1 MNKISD
7 YPYPLNLY
15 RDLCDRLG
23 KPFPEEIT
31 DDQLKGLNT
40 LMEGIPNERYRGIL
54 LQRYVMGK
62 TYPEI
67 GEQNGITGSR
77 IGQMKQN
84 ILNKIA
90 KSSLSGMLMGYDEF
104 LATNTIDVLD
114 LSTRVERAF
123 LRNDINTLEDIKYHG
138 YSNIKN
144 LRNVGVDTLTE
155 IMEKTWFLWSEKER
169 EQEKKLSPRHKK
181 NLETILAKNGLS
193 SKKIKEIINFIE
205 INVDAE

>member
-15 RDLCDRLG
+15 RDLYGRLG
-23 KPFPEEIT
+23 KPLPEEIT

-54 LQRYVMGK
+54 LQRYVLGK

-67 GEQNGITGSR
+67 GAQNGITGSR
-77 IGQMKQN
+77 VGQMIQN
-84 ILNKIA
+84 ILNKMVG
-90 KSSLSGMLMGYDEF
+90 SSLSGMLMGYDEF

-114 LSTRVERAF
+114 LSTRAERAF
-123 LRNDINTLEDIKYHG
+123 LRNDINTLEDIKYYG

-144 LRNVGVDTLTE
+144 LRNVGIDTLTE
-155 IMEKTWFLWSEKER
+155 IMEKTWFLWSEEER
-169 EQEKKLSPRHKK
+169 TQEKKLSPRHRK

-193 SKKIKEIINFIE
+193 SKKIKEIISFVESNT
-205 INVDAE
+205 DAE